1 MGRREDSIAARRVAL
16 EGQGRWRAQRK
27 EKDDRCSGLGV
38 AVVLALRERDSWV
51 RECERRAG
59 EALVALVEEEGLS
72 VRDAVGW
79 CVGAVTASE
88 VARLRRLASEARA
101 GADQPPGGKTQ

>member
-1 MGRREDSIAARRVAL
+1 MGRREDSIASRRAAL
-16 EGQGRWRAQRK
+16 ESQGRWRAQRK
-27 EKDDRCSGLGV
+27 EKDDRCSDLGV
-38 AVVLALRERDSWV
+38 AVVLALRERDAWV
-51 RECERRAG
+51 HECERRAG

-88 VARLRRLASEARA
+88 VARLRRLASQVLGGA
-101 GADQPPGGKTQ
+101 GVSPQAWCK

>member
-1 MGRREDSIAARRVAL
+1 MGRREDSIAARRAAL
-16 EGQGRWRAQRK
+16 ESQGRWRAQRK
-27 EKDDRCSGLGV
+27 EKDDRCSDLGV
-38 AVVLALRERDSWV
+38 AVVLALRERDSCV
-51 RECERRAG
+51 VECERRAG

-88 VARLRRLASEARA
+88 VARLRRLTSQGPA
-101 GADQPPGGKTQ
+101 GAEQPPGAEGQ

>member
-1 MGRREDSIAARRVAL
+1 MGRREDSIAARRAAL
-16 EGQGRWRAQRK
+16 ESQGRWRAQRK
-27 EKDDRCSGLGV
+27 EKDDRCSDLGV

-51 RECERRAG
+51 EECERRAG
-59 EALVALVEEEGLS
+59 EALAALVEEEGLS

-88 VARLRRLASEARA
+88 VARLRRLASEVARLRRLA
-101 GADQPPGGKTQ
+101 SE

>member
-1 MGRREDSIAARRVAL
+1 MGRREDSIAARRAAL
-16 EGQGRWRAQRK
+16 ESQGRWRAQRK
-27 EKDDRCSGLGV
+27 EKDDRCSDLGV

-51 RECERRAG
+51 EDCERRAG
-59 EALVALVEEEGLS
+59 EALVRLVEEEGLS

-88 VARLRRLASEARA
+88 VARLRRLTSQGPA
-101 GADQPPGGKTQ
+101 GAEQPPGAEGQ